1 MTTINIIQVSIES
14 ILLIIFLISSIWF
27 KKWLALLIT
36 CLFITLIVS
45 LQILHYGNISLAF
58 FVLLII
64 YWIIWGRR
72 STSFIESDINY
83 EYFNELNQI
92 LNLEPNV
99 NPINHNYNNL
109 LNNAPINYYIIN
121 TKKALSIID
130 SLPRPFQDE
139 TEANRQLYTT
149 LQALVGNTNTIIYE
163 PKENGS
169 TIGDIQIDNIL
180 IEGKL
185 DLSSI
190 TETDRLIGQVQ
201 RYCSDTPYNV
211 FIVLYG
217 IVDNTIYARLS
228 SHFLKYYSDKVTI
241 LTIDNPQRLRGN
253 RINGRN

>member
-1 MTTINIIQVSIES
+1 
-14 ILLIIFLISSIWF
+14 
-27 KKWLALLIT
+27 
-36 CLFITLIVS
+36 
-45 LQILHYGNISLAF
+45 
-58 FVLLII
+58 LLII

-72 STSFIESDINY
+72 STSFIESDTEY
-83 EYFNELNQI
+83 EYFNNLKQTPPYHEINNVMNITTCQTEPTVNQ
-92 LNLEPNV
+92 
-99 NPINHNYNNL
+99 INHNYNNL

-149 LQALVGNTNTIIYE
+149 LQALVGNTNTITYE

-190 TETDRLIGQVQ
+190 TETDRLIGQIQ

-228 SHFLKYYSDKVTI
+228 SHILKYYSDKVTI